1 MERYNVFTRVHK
13 GLRAFLFETA
23 MTVQQTDFSVT
34 EEAEAV
40 MGRIGE
46 ALYYFNQH
54 SLYIERLLF
63 PYIIDHNP
71 GLIAIFRQQYQ
82 SNVVQAQRLRG
93 VMNAF
98 GHAANQQEQVAA
110 GHPILKAYTGFLI
123 TQLDSMARED
133 NLLNAVLWR
142 YYTDEELM
150 ALEKEIVTKMSPRDL
165 ATLSKWVIRGMN
177 NAEIIEW
184 LRTIERCSVASVF
197 ISFFSSA
204 EQELPEERWQKIQE
218 ALAEGSSI
226 TEQGVSLGE

>member
-1 MERYNVFTRVHK
+1 
-13 GLRAFLFETA
+13 
-23 MTVQQTDFSVT
+23 
-34 EEAEAV
+34 
-40 MGRIGE
+40 
-46 ALYYFNQH
+46 
-54 SLYIERLLF
+54 
-63 PYIIDHNP
+63 
-71 GLIAIFRQQYQ
+71 
-82 SNVVQAQRLRG
+82 
-93 VMNAF
+93 MNAF

-197 ISFFSSA
+197 ISFFTSA